1 MPENIEEK
9 IIENALGPKS
19 MDVDGQRIEQ
29 HSPKDL
35 IELDR
40 YLSSKK
46 AVRSHHGGL
55 RVSKMVHGGAE

>member
-46 AVRSHHGGL
+46 AVRSRRGGL
-55 RVSKMVHGGAE
+55 RIAKMVHGGAE